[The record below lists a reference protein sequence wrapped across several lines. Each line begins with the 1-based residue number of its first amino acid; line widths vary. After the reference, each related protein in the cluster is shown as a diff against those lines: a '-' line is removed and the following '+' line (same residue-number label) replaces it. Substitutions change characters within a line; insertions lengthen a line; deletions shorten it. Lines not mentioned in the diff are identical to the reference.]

1 MERLREKYN
10 YWINR
15 IWRPY
20 GDSNPGYR
28 RERAMS
34 QSTNFIQY
42 FCKVMLT
49 LASVLARDVNFQGL
63 NVNIFALFEYQNDP
77 RVSKHDKAE
86 RLV

>member
-34 QSTNFIQY
+34 QSANFIQY

-49 LASVLARDVNFQGL
+49 WVSVLTRDANFKVL
-63 NVNIFALFEYQNDP
+63 NVSIFALFEYQNDP
-77 RVSKHDKAE
+77 RVSRHDKAE